1 MSTALRHLRALGL
14 HSAKS
19 RLTQKQID
27 HAFRDAAMKHHPDR
41 QLGAEAKLNAEREF
55 KEICEAKAW
64 LARNIGSLPVPAPAV
79 WAPTPR
85 MNHDTSFIDLKWIHP
100 PLHVK
105 LAVKAAVWLLLLG
118 IAGHDYYKKRVAPAQ
133 ADPGAG
139 GGNTQAARVEP
150 TTAKCVPDR
159 WQRRGNPHHLLCP
172 PCSRRNFKGPQGR
185 T

>member
-1 MSTALRHLRALGL
+1 
-14 HSAKS
+14 
-19 RLTQKQID
+19 
-27 HAFRDAAMKHHPDR
+27 
-41 QLGAEAKLNAEREF
+41 
-55 KEICEAKAW
+55 
-64 LARNIGSLPVPAPAV
+64 
-79 WAPTPR
+79 

-159 WQRRGNPHHLLCP
+159 NGNGGETRTTSFAHPAVDATLRGRKGGRRPRVASDVTYQCRMED
-172 PCSRRNFKGPQGR
+172 CSTLAECAQACFVAETTGAVQVVQLRDR
-185 T
+185 